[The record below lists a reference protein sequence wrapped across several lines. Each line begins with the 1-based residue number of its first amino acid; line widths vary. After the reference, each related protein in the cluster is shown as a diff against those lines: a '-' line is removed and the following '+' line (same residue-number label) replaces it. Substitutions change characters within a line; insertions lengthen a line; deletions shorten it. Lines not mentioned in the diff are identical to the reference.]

1 MNHQDD
7 RASGRRLG
15 WRQGALFAAV
25 SLVAASCGSDADL
38 AEPGDSF
45 AFDDSGITVV
55 CDKTGADITTSDH
68 DISNVVVAT
77 KNGQETKFDNL
88 SGKTYRVDMR
98 NVATVW
104 VKSADNQSGDGPGYG
119 ERFECGADGDAA
131 VMVEEPSGGEEP
143 AAEEPADDGAADDG
157 AAEDGAADD
166 GAVDDGAGNDDAAMD
181 GGDGNVAADYGPIA
195 SPTGITVTCG
205 ADSIGVTTTDHDIS
219 NVVVGLW
226 DGTHI
231 KHDNLKGKS
240 YTIDQAGVVTV
251 WVKSADN
258 DSGDGPGYGERF
270 DCAKTKTDIDTGA
283 MQAPAPAPAAVEVEA
298 SDTGIAVAC
307 TNSFVYVTTDRH
319 EISNI
324 VLGFGGDEAT
334 KYDNLN
340 GYEYKIE
347 QDAVETVWVKSG
359 NNDSGDGPGYGERFE
374 CKDAAGGVLVDDET
388 AADGGDGDGA
398 VKAKGKKNNDGGDDG
413 NAVAPVEADLEAADS
428 GIAVACTASSI
439 YVSTTVHDI
448 SNIVVALQDGT
459 HVKYDNLKGK
469 SYTVPEANVVTV
481 WVKSGDNDSGDGP
494 GYGERFDCTVPAV
507 VGGDIDAEYV
517 SG

>member
-1 MNHQDD
+1 MNHLDD
-7 RASGRRLG
+7 KASGRRLG
-15 WRQGALFAAV
+15 WRRGALFAAM
-25 SLVAASCGSDADL
+25 SLVAASCGSDTDL

-45 AFDDSGITVV
+45 AFDDTGITVV
-55 CDKTGADITTSDH
+55 CDKTGVDITTSDH

-98 NVATVW
+98 NVASVW
-104 VKSADNQSGDGPGYG
+104 VKSADNKSGDGPGYG
-119 ERFECGADGDAA
+119 ERFECAADGAAA
-131 VMVEEPSGGEEP
+131 VPVEEPSGGDELVGDD
-143 AAEEPADDGAADDG
+143 AGADDAGAMDDDGANGADDNVADDGADGGAANDG
-157 AAEDGAADD
+157 A
-166 GAVDDGAGNDDAAMD
+166 
-181 GGDGNVAADYGPIA
+181 DGNVAVGYEPIA
-195 SPTGITVTCG
+195 SPSGITVTCG
-205 ADSIGVTTTDHDIS
+205 AEAIDVTTTDHDIS
-219 NVVVGLW
+219 NIVVALW

-240 YTIDQAGVVTV
+240 YTVNQAGVVTV

-270 DCAKTKTDIDTGA
+270 DCAKTKTDIDNGA

-307 TNSFVYVTTDRH
+307 TNSYVYVTTDRH

-324 VLGFGGDEAT
+324 VLGFGGDETT
-334 KYDNLN
+334 KYDNLK

-347 QDAVETVWVKSG
+347 QDAVGTVWVKSG

-374 CKDAAGGVLVDDET
+374 CKDAAGGVLIDDEA
-388 AADGGDGDGA
+388 AADDGDSDGA
-398 VKAKGKKNNDGGDDG
+398 VKAKGKKNNDGGGNDG
-413 NAVAPVEADLEAADS
+413 AAGVEVDLEAADS
-428 GIAVACTASSI
+428 GIAVACTAKSI
-439 YVSTTVHDI
+439 YVTTTAHDI
-448 SNIVVALQDGT
+448 SNIVVAMQDGT

-494 GYGERFDCTVPAV
+494 GYGERFDCTVPEV
-507 VGGDIDAEYV
+507 VGGDIDAEFV

>member
-1 MNHQDD
+1 MYHHHDK
-7 RASGRRLG
+7 ASGRRLG
-15 WRQGALFAAV
+15 WRRGALFAAM
-25 SLVAASCGSDADL
+25 SLVAASCGSDVDL

-45 AFDDSGITVV
+45 AFDDSGITVI
-55 CDKTGADITTSDH
+55 CDKSGADITTSDH

-77 KNGQETKFDNL
+77 KNGQETKFDDL
-88 SGKTYRVDMR
+88 TGKSYRVDMR

-104 VKSADNQSGDGPGYG
+104 VKSANNKSGDGSGYG

-131 VMVEEPSGGEEP
+131 AQVSGQDPVVEEPGADDP
-143 AAEEPADDGAADDG
+143 AAEEPAGDDV
-157 AAEDGAADD
+157 AAEEP
-166 GAVDDGAGNDDAAMD
+166 AGDDAAAEEPAQ
-181 GGDGNVAADYGPIA
+181 DGNVAINYGPIV
-195 SPTGITVTCG
+195 SDTGITVTCN

-219 NVVVGLW
+219 NVVVALW

-231 KHDNLKGKS
+231 KYDNLKGKS
-240 YTIDQAGVVTV
+240 YNIDRSGVVTV

-270 DCAKTKTDIDTGA
+270 DCAKTQDDIDTGA
-283 MQAPAPAPAAVEVEA
+283 VQAPAPAPAAVEVEA

-307 TNSFVYVTTDRH
+307 TNSFVYVTTDQH

-324 VLGFGGDEAT
+324 VLGFGGDETT
-334 KYDNLN
+334 KYDGLR
-340 GYEYKIE
+340 GYEFKIE
-347 QDAVETVWVKSG
+347 QDGVQTVWVKSG
-359 NNDSGDGPGYGERFE
+359 DNDSGDGPGYGERFE
-374 CKDAAGGVLVDDET
+374 CKDNAGGVLVDDEA
-388 AADGGDGDGA
+388 AADAGDGDGA
-398 VKAKGKKNNDGGDDG
+398 VKAKGNGGDDAG
-413 NAVAPVEADLEAADS
+413 APAGVDLEAADS
-428 GIAVACTASSI
+428 GIAVACTANSA
-439 YVSTTVHDI
+439 YVTTTVHDI

-494 GYGERFDCTVPAV
+494 GYGERFDCNVPEV
-507 VGGDIDAEYV
+507 VGGEDDAEYV